1 MDPAAR
7 RYLWNVIKQARDS
20 GMTILLTTHSMEE
33 CEALCTNLGIMVN
46 GQFECFGSVQRLKS
60 KFGQGYTLVLK
71 CRGDVRPGSDSRGEQ
86 SVEQSVARIKQF
98 IATNVPN
105 AILKGNYS
113 SHSSCFSNFFFFLSY
128 STL

>member
-71 CRGDVRPGSDSRGEQ
+71 CRGDSRPASDTGSSF
-86 SVEQSVARIKQF
+86 EQSVARVEQF
-98 IATNVPN
+98 IAEHVPN
-105 AILKGNYS
+105 AILKGTVLIL
-113 SHSSCFSNFFFFLSY
+113 FFAL
-128 STL
+128 